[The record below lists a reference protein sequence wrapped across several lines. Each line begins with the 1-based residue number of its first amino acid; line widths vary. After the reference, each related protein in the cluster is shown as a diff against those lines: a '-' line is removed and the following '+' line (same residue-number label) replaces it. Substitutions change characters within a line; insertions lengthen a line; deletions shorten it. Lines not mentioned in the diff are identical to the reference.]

1 MNTINRKL
9 DKNKSNNIK
18 GILILLIIIGHLNLL
33 SSELRYILY
42 SFHVILFFLLPFL
55 YVETTFS
62 MKALRKLFKRLY
74 IPFFIFYSVAFIT
87 YSLFYLNGN
96 IDLNRYLI
104 GLLIANTS
112 TLDSV
117 IGIKAYWFF
126 PTYFLLVLL
135 LMSYNS
141 MNQKIKK
148 IIFIMF
154 FIFHFFISI
163 FTKNELQSMP
173 YNIYIVFYLFSL
185 GLIFKYIYNQYNIE
199 RLNILYPLFG
209 FLISATVIYGTNF
222 DIAIAIFPNIMKTPL
237 LFLSHDLLV
246 LFAFIILIKLSG
258 HNCIFITKLGVFS
271 IAVYT
276 IHPLVIQ
283 ALKLLIQSNSFLSN
297 LLIFIL
303 TIILTL
309 LVIRLLQ
316 KLEIY
321 QVVYPR

>member
-1 MNTINRKL
+1 
-9 DKNKSNNIK
+9 
-18 GILILLIIIGHLNLL
+18 
-33 SSELRYILY
+33 
-42 SFHVILFFLLPFL
+42 
-55 YVETTFS
+55 
-62 MKALRKLFKRLY
+62 
-74 IPFFIFYSVAFIT
+74 
-87 YSLFYLNGN
+87 
-96 IDLNRYLI
+96 
-104 GLLIANTS
+104 
-112 TLDSV
+112 
-117 IGIKAYWFF
+117 
-126 PTYFLLVLL
+126 
-135 LMSYNS
+135 
-141 MNQKIKK
+141 
-148 IIFIMF
+148 
-154 FIFHFFISI
+154 
-163 FTKNELQSMP
+163 MP